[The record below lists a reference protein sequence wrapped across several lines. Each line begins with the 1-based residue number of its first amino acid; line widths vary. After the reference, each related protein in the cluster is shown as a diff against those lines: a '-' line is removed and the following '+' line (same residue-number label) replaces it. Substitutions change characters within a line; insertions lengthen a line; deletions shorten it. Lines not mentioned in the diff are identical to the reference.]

1 MTRTAKTYGGA
12 LFDLAEEEGRSRQI
26 LEEMTAL
33 DAAFRAEPDYLY
45 LLATPSLSKEERCGI
60 LDESFRDRIH
70 PYVLNF
76 LKILT
81 EKGYIRYFSDCCRAY
96 REQYNE
102 DNDILCVR
110 AVAAQPLTTEQLQ
123 NLTRKLVSVTGKK
136 IQLECDVDPACMG
149 GIRLDYDGKR
159 VDGTVQ
165 NRLASIG
172 KLLKNTML

>member
-1 MTRTAKTYGGA
+1 MTEVAKAYAQG
-12 LFDLAEEEGRSRQI
+12 LYDLAKDENLSERV
-26 LEEMTAL
+26 LEEIAVL
-33 DAAFRAEPDYLY
+33 DMSFVQTPDYLR
-45 LLATPSLSKEERCGI
+45 LLAAPDLSKQERCAI
-60 LDESFRDRIH
+60 LDDSFRGKVH

-76 LKILT
+76 LKILM
-81 EKGYIRYFSDCCRAY
+81 EKGYIRHFSECCRAY

-102 DNDILCVR
+102 DNGILCVR
-110 AVAAQPLTTEQLQ
+110 AVTAQVLTAEQLE
-123 NLTRKLVSVTGKK
+123 NLTRKLVNVTGKK

-165 NRLASIG
+165 SRLASIG

>member
-1 MTRTAKTYGGA
+1 MTEVAKAYAQG
-12 LFDLAEEEGRSRQI
+12 LYDLAKDENLSERV
-26 LEEMTAL
+26 LEELAVL
-33 DAAFRAEPDYLY
+33 DMSFVQTPDYLR
-45 LLATPSLSKEERCGI
+45 LLAAPDLSKQERCAI
-60 LDESFRDRIH
+60 LDDSFRGKVH

-76 LKILT
+76 LKILM
-81 EKGYIRYFSDCCRAY
+81 EKGYIRHFSECCRAY

-102 DNDILCVR
+102 DNGILCVR
-110 AVAAQPLTTEQLQ
+110 AVTAQVLTAEQLE
-123 NLTRKLVSVTGKK
+123 NLTRKLVNVTGKK

-165 NRLASIG
+165 SRLASIG